1 MVQDTEWLKNIFRS
15 EWCLEA
21 VRARTPQF
29 VVFLSVS
36 SLVVCELQFQQL
48 PCDSG
53 SSSVSVFS
61 TQCSFLYRF
70 VVFTRTQRCQANGG
84 AEFVGKTV
92 GLPAGMRAV
101 PGNGGVRAVAW
112 GAHMILNFEADVVPI
127 GATMLSRSGRG
138 RVCTR
143 KRPRMLPS
151 GGRVTRGTWA
161 SRRMDEGS
169 KTAHQQWR
177 ERQET
182 VDVSRKGTRQKLRAQ
197 EEKRRAQF
205 WRRFSRKGGKLQTCE
220 TTKPGRNWRSW
231 GLVSACRLVAQG

>member
-1 MVQDTEWLKNIFRS
+1 MSCNSSNFLVIPVRRLCRS
-15 EWCLEA
+15 FQRSA
-21 VRARTPQF
+21 V
-29 VVFLSVS
+29 
-36 SLVVCELQFQQL
+36 
-48 PCDSG
+48 
-53 SSSVSVFS
+53 
-61 TQCSFLYRF
+61 FLYRF

-127 GATMLSRSGRG
+127 GATKLSRSGRG

-205 WRRFSRKGGKLQTCE
+205 WRRFSRKVASCRRVKPPNLEGTGGHGVL
-220 TTKPGRNWRSW
+220 
-231 GLVSACRLVAQG
+231 